1 MSVVL
6 VTWFLI
12 RLYDNELYIIVKI
25 LIKNG
30 FNGNHQ
36 NHLLPIWT
44 KLRNHLLPVWTEFEE
59 SFIKIGEK
67 FDIIHNRNLDMFDF

>member
-6 VTWFLI
+6 VIRFLI
-12 RLYDNELYIIVKI
+12 RLYDTELYIFVK
-25 LIKNG
+25 LFIKNR

-36 NHLLPIWT
+36 NHLLPIRT
-44 KLRNHLLPVWTEFEE
+44 ELRNHLLPVWTKFEE
-59 SFIKIGEK
+59 PFIKIGEK